1 MLEVISI
8 YMKIFILEDD
18 ELISAN
24 FERIILENFD
34 AHISQSYNLKDFSTK
49 YVDDDFDILI
59 MDIMIENT
67 NVLEVINKYVSW
79 NKPIVFITAFPNS
92 QILNFTKNY
101 KNAIILIKP
110 IHELSLLGFIIK
122 YQEAITNNKKEFL
135 TIGTSLKHKELVPFE
150 QINFVDVRGNYSIIN
165 TDTNKFILKKSVSK
179 LVTESKGQ
187 LIKMNKCLA
196 VNVKFINQI
205 NKKNGILKIMDKKF
219 VVSDKYFKYHNNS

>member
-1 MLEVISI
+1 
-8 YMKIFILEDD
+8 MKIFILEDD

-24 FERIILENFD
+24 IERIILENFD
-34 AHISQSYNLKDFSTK
+34 AHISQCYNLKDFSTN
-49 YVDDDFDILI
+49 YVDDDFDVLI
-59 MDIMIENT
+59 MDIMIDNT
-67 NVLEVINKYVSW
+67 NVLEIINKFVSW

-92 QILNFTKNY
+92 HFLNFIKNF

-122 YQEAITNNKKEFL
+122 FQESNSKNNNEVL
-135 TIGTSLKHKELVPFE
+135 TISSSVKHKEVIPFE

-165 TDTNKFILKKSVSK
+165 TESNKYILKKSISK
-179 LVTESKGQ
+179 LVSESKGL
-187 LIKMNKCLA
+187 LIKLNKSLA